1 MKQDLYFYSKNCT
14 TTIEGATV
22 EDAANAINSLGFAF
36 DRETGTL
43 YYTIPAGAPYKR
55 VMIEYLRYYS
65 GTEIETTEWLAYLFD
80 QDFSGEEKTL
90 VLDPSIVGDV
100 IGFCITASENSLTGG
115 SHVAKMYLNEVVQGD
130 YIHPTGSIEIK
141 ALPVT
146 PIGFAGMQQ
155 FTDISHVQI
164 VVAEIQDN
172 GTVGGSGHV
181 WQSPFYPKEIDYKTN
196 LADLV
201 PLCEGNENTPFN
213 VSFYGLKRN
222 EAGDFEV
229 VRTFVVGEATGV
241 PTFTVT
247 GEALPGV
254 SIESENIAYCLSPV
268 ILKINRR
275 ENRDIKRVR
284 VEIAN
289 YNAEFDFLAD
299 RNILEIDLSEYLKT
313 LFANVDLFEFQTLKQ
328 TAIVKMFDTL
338 GNVLKV
344 EGVQMCVVYG
354 KRPESEIPDSLRVQW
369 LDKFGALHD
378 VTFKVFQNVAEGSS
392 AQKYT
397 ANGEDREDKNGERS
411 LYLAYVNANASQRI
425 KLETIVFSDHVRAY
439 FAGTWKRV
447 KVASTYKNGA
457 GRDKRNFE
465 ITIKYAL

>member
-1 MKQDLYFYSKNCT
+1 MKLIF
-14 TTIEGATV
+14 
-22 EDAANAINSLGFAF
+22 L
-36 DRETGTL
+36 
-43 YYTIPAGAPYKR
+43 
-55 VMIEYLRYYS
+55 
-65 GTEIETTEWLAYLFD
+65 
-80 QDFSGEEKTL
+80 EEH
-90 VLDPSIVGDV
+90 
-100 IGFCITASENSLTGG
+100 ITAPAEMSQTEAASLLNSAGFDFDENTGVLSFGFPDSAKTMFIYSISQSGNDTYLMFFESANTLQLSDDVCIDLDGFFVRIKLDSGQYVEGRAFLKTELT
-115 SHVAKMYLNEVVQGD
+115 GD
-130 YIHPTGSIEIK
+130 YIHPTDSIDIK

-181 WQSPFYPKEIDYKTN
+181 WQSPFYPKEIDYKTT
-196 LADLV
+196 LAELV

-213 VSFYGLKRN
+213 VSFYGLKEN

-229 VRTFVVGEATGV
+229 VRTFVVGDATGV

-247 GEALPGV
+247 GEALPDV
-254 SIESENIAYCLSPV
+254 SIESDLYAYCLSPV

-299 RNILEIDLSEYLKT
+299 RNILEIDLSEYLQT
-313 LFANVDLFEFQTLKQ
+313 LFANVDLFEFQTLEQ
-328 TAIVKMFDTL
+328 TAIVKMFDEL

-354 KRPESEIPDSLRVQW
+354 KKPENEIPDSLRVQW

-378 VTFKVFQNVAEGSS
+378 VTFKVFQNVAEGES

-411 LYLAYVNANASQRI
+411 LSLAFVNANASQRI

-439 FAGTWKRV
+439 MAGTWKRV
-447 KVASTYKNGA
+447 KVANTYKNGA